1 MNEIQTTDNAN
12 ASLSLFDPAHYST
25 IVQVAEMMAVTNLT
39 PETLRGT
46 RSGQTFTPFPI
57 AEIKANCFMVTEQ
70 AMRWGLSPTACAQ
83 HASIVRGK
91 LMWEGKLVAAVL
103 EQLTSV
109 RLSYTYTGAGVSRM
123 VTVSGRFADETEERT
138 VTGTVKDWKTSQW
151 TETNYDQRLAYRGAR
166 EWSRRHAPAAMLG
179 ITTSDEELKKP
190 DSRDVTPLRE
200 EFIDPTKLLEIE
212 ATPEP
217 EPIKEAKKPEK
228 ATPPVNS
235 AKVTIMGYQ
244 AEDNLHI
251 VKLEAGGK
259 VIEAKTS
266 DKTIGSLAEFNIGEA
281 ANAGLQQTTKGVK
294 LTSLEVL

>member
-1 MNEIQTTDNAN
+1 MELQTQQQDS
-12 ASLSLFDPAHYST
+12 SLSLFDPSHYST
-25 IVQVAEMMAVTNLT
+25 IVEVANMMAATSLT

-57 AEIKANCFMVTEQ
+57 EEIKANCFMVTEQ

-103 EQLTSV
+103 EQLTGV
-109 RLSYTYTGAGVSRM
+109 RLTYSYDGTGVNRT
-123 VTVSGRFADETEERT
+123 VTVSGRFADETGDRV

-190 DSRDVTPLRE
+190 DSRNVTPLRE
-200 EFIDPTKLLEIE
+200 NAIDPTKLPTIE
-212 ATPEP
+212 DVPTPD
-217 EPIKEAKKPEK
+217 PIKEEKKS
-228 ATPPVNS
+228 APPINTV
-235 AKVTIMGYQ
+235 KVTITNY
-244 AEDNLHI
+244 ELLDNLHT
-251 VKLEAGGK
+251 VTLTAGGK
-259 VIEAKTS
+259 TTEAKTS
-266 DKTIGSLAEFNIGEA
+266 DATIGSLAEFNVGQEA
-281 ANAGLQQTTKGVK
+281 NVGLQQTSKGIK